1 MAFHSKAGKNHCVII
16 MKKKFSRSWIKSKQP
31 RKQRKYSHNAP
42 LHIKGKFMSAHLSK
56 DLMKKY
62 NRRSIRPRKGD
73 KIIVLRG
80 QFKKKKGNVE
90 RVDLKKSKVYVSGVE
105 MIKKDGTKVFY
116 PVHPSNLV
124 VTEIN
129 LDDKKRAAI
138 LNKSKEAY
146 KKTKKQE
153 EKVIQNG

>member
-1 MAFHSKAGKNHCVII
+1 

>member
-1 MAFHSKAGKNHCVII
+1 MAQYCKAGKDYCVIT

-129 LDDKKRAAI
+129 LDDKKRVAI

>member
-1 MAFHSKAGKNHCVII
+1 MARHSKAGKNYCVII
-16 MKKKFSRSWIKSKQP
+16 MKKKFSSEWIRSKQP
-31 RKQRKYSHNAP
+31 RKQRKYNYNAP
-42 LHIKGKFMSAHLSK
+42 LHIKSKLMSAHLSK

-62 NRRSIRPRKGD
+62 NRRSIRVRKGD
-73 KIIVLRG
+73 KVTVSRG

-90 RVDLKKSKVYVSGVE
+90 RVYLKKSKVYISGVE

-124 VTEIN
+124 ITELN

-138 LNKSKEAY
+138 INKSKKAD
-146 KKTKKQE
+146 KIIKKQE
-153 EKVIQNG
+153 EKK